1 MQLHCL
7 RIFWLCLVDFPQ
19 LQCALSALSL
29 REDEPLDEGLDV
41 GLVEE
46 LADVRSKA
54 ALLMEQLV
62 DQRLQ
67 VVGVARGDG
76 VDFVSDDFEDQT
88 EQVISSEGVL
98 QHAEFIEQTT
108 EASDVRLVGVGLV
121 FTDFRRHV
129 VWSSHYSGRH
139 FPRYFQ
145 HFTDAEVPEL
155 DCVVSGQVDVRSF
168 DVSMEDFVGVDVLQ
182 CKADLDKSV

>member
-1 MQLHCL
+1 M
-7 RIFWLCLVDFPQ
+7 
-19 LQCALSALSL
+19 SALSL
-29 REDEPLDEGLDV
+29 REDEPLDKGLDV

-46 LADVRSKA
+46 LADVGPKA

-98 QHAEFIEQTT
+98 
-108 EASDVRLVGVGLV
+108 
-121 FTDFRRHV
+121 
-129 VWSSHYSGRH
+129 
-139 FPRYFQ
+139 
-145 HFTDAEVPEL
+145 
-155 DCVVSGQVDVRSF
+155 
-168 DVSMEDFVGVDVLQ
+168 
-182 CKADLDKSV
+182 